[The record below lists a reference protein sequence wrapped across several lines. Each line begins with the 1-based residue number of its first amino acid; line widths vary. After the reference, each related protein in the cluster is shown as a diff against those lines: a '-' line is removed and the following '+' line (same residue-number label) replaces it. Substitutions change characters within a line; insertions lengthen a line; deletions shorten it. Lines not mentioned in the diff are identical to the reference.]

1 MPTFIISLPMQVRA
15 DSPEQAVEA
24 FLEQSLR
31 YGMRTWNFNVVEV
44 GEDDELGERTIVN
57 GEGVRVEQEEA
68 SDDDSQAEPT
78 PVDSDTTDERS
89 APESEGSTS

>member
-78 PVDSDTTDERS
+78 PVDSDTTDEGS